1 MNPAA
6 GDVARDAGGFA
17 DRCSWLQGASDGEL
31 VRVCELA
38 FAGKLTPVVDRVLP
52 LEQTAEGETAL
63 ERRQV
68 FGKVII
74 TPGGAGAP

>member
-1 MNPAA
+1 M
-6 GDVARDAGGFA
+6 
-17 DRCSWLQGASDGEL
+17 
-31 VRVCELA
+31 RVCELA